1 MKSFISLFLF
11 FLAVLPQN
19 SFAQS
24 QLNVE
29 KLVPFENFIKEE
41 IKNLNIAGAEVLIYK
56 NKEVAWHKA
65 MGYVNLKTQ
74 KPLKKNSIY
83 YIQSM
88 TKPIISVALMQL
100 VEKGLVGL
108 EDKAEKYIPELAKL
122 RVNIDLSKG
131 IEGPTVE
138 RESDITIKQLLTHT
152 AGFSHGLETTQFDQ
166 ELFKLMYN
174 DLFNPREY
182 TKIEQRIDQLLK
194 APLIGQ
200 PGEQWKY
207 SASPDLLALIIK
219 RVSGQDVNSYL
230 NEFIF
235 EPLGMTETGYN
246 VSASNTDRVMLVY
259 LKNEA
264 QELIPSPYQVPTQG
278 NTVYGGTHGLF
289 SSMEDFLTFCK
300 MVLNNGSLNG
310 KSVLKPETLA
320 LMKENHI
327 GSMLGGARGFGLG
340 FGVLV
345 DTDNDPSPGS
355 NGQIYWGGFFKT
367 HFFIDPAED
376 MIAIFMTQKFPSN
389 EEYVIALNRYV
400 YSALE

>member
-1 MKSFISLFLF
+1 MRSLFALF
-11 FLAVLPQN
+11 FLAVLPQS

-29 KLVPFENFIKEE
+29 KLVPFENFLKEE
-41 IKNLNIAGAEVLIYK
+41 INNLNIAGAEVLIYK

-65 MGYVNLKTQ
+65 LGYVNLTTQ
-74 KPLKKNSIY
+74 EPLKKNSIY

-88 TKPIISVALMQL
+88 TKPIISVAIMQL
-100 VEKGLVGL
+100 VEKGLLSL
-108 EDKAEKYIPELAKL
+108 EDKAQKYVPELAKL
-122 RVNIDLSKG
+122 RVNIDSSKG
-131 IEGPTVE
+131 IEGPTE
-138 RESDITIKQLLTHT
+138 DRESDITIKQLLTHT
-152 AGFSHGLETTQFDQ
+152 AGFSHGLGTTQFDQ
-166 ELFKLMYN
+166 ELFKLLYN
-174 DLFNPREY
+174 DLFNPKEY
-182 TKIEQRIDQLLK
+182 TKIEQRVDQLLK

-200 PGEQWKY
+200 PGKQWEY
-207 SASPDLLALIIK
+207 SASPDLLALILK

-246 VSASNTDRVMLVY
+246 VSASNIDRVMLVY

-264 QELIPSPYQVPTQG
+264 QELIPSPYQAPTQD
-278 NTVYGGTHGLF
+278 NTIYGGTHGLF
-289 SSMEDFLTFCK
+289 SSMEDYLIFCK

-310 KSVLKPETLA
+310 KLVLKPETIA
-320 LMKENHI
+320 LMKQNHI

-340 FGVLV
+340 FGILI
-345 DTDNDPSPGS
+345 DTDKDPSPGNS
-355 NGQIYWGGFFKT
+355 GQIYWGGFFKT

-389 EEYVIALNRYV
+389 KEYVIALNRYV

>member
-1 MKSFISLFLF
+1 MKSLLHPFLF
-11 FLAVLPQN
+11 FLTVFSQN

-24 QLNVE
+24 KLNIE
-29 KLVPFENFIKEE
+29 KMVSFENFINDE
-41 IKNLNIAGAEVLIYK
+41 IKSLNIAGAEVLVYK
-56 NKEVAWHKA
+56 NNEIAWHKA
-65 MGYVNLKTQ
+65 LGYVNLNTQ
-74 KPLKKNSIY
+74 EPLQKNSIY
-83 YIQSM
+83 FIQSM
-88 TKPIISVALMQL
+88 TKPIISVAIMQL
-100 VEKGLVGL
+100 VEKGLIDL
-108 EDKAEKYIPELAKL
+108 EDKAQKYIPELTSL
-122 RVNIDLSKG
+122 RVNLDLSMG
-131 IEGPTVE
+131 INGPTE
-138 RESDITIKQLLTHT
+138 DRESDITIKHLLTHT

-174 DLFNPREY
+174 DLFNPKEY
-182 TKIEQRIDQLLK
+182 TKIEERIDQLLK

-200 PGEQWKY
+200 PGKQWKY
-207 SASPDLLALIIK
+207 SASPDLLALILQ
-219 RVSGQDVNSYL
+219 RVSGQDINTYL
-230 NEFIF
+230 KEFIF

-246 VSASNTDRVMLVY
+246 VSPQNVNRVMLVY

-289 SSMEDFLTFCK
+289 SSMEDYLRFCK

-310 KSVLKPETLA
+310 KSILKPETIA
-320 LMKENHI
+320 LMEQNHV

-345 DTDNDPSPGS
+345 DTDKDPSPGS
-355 NGQIYWGGFFKT
+355 DGQIYWGGFFKT

-376 MIAIFMTQKFPSN
+376 LIAIFMTQKFPSN
-389 EEYVIALNRYV
+389 NEYVISLNRYV